1 MQSSRFF
8 WKLYLGYVVLIL
20 LTASILGLWIGRDI
34 DRQVR
39 ETTHRSLL
47 EAARVLATEPF
58 LLDDGGNARA
68 GLARRVAQLGR
79 DTGIRYTIISPDGTV
94 LADTDEDSR
103 SMENHAAR
111 AEVSEALVGGVGSSV
126 RLSATLGYLTMY
138 IAVPC
143 GTDGGIVRTAL
154 PLGEIEDRQ
163 RELRGRVIIAASIG
177 AVAALVL
184 GLFVAQR
191 FTGPFLSISRAARAI
206 SAGNFQERLE
216 IRRHDAFGAFA
227 QSFNLMASQLQ
238 ERIETITDDRNNLW
252 TILSSMVEGV
262 VAVDEKGRV
271 ILMNGVAAEILG
283 ADARLAQGS
292 SFESVTRVGEVQDAV
307 AETMRSGV
315 RRVREVLLS
324 AVPRDRILE
333 IYVSP
338 IREPSGGVVVVLHDV
353 TELRRLEGVRRD
365 FVANVSHELKTPL
378 TVIRGIVETLLDD
391 EDIEAATRVRFLQKA
406 NVQTERISSIVTDLL
421 RLARLESEGAGG
433 ERETLDLREPVQA
446 SVRSLQPSADDKRIE
461 LRVDVSPDE
470 LLVDGDRNAL
480 RLIVDNI
487 LDNAVKYTSAG
498 HVSVRLSRD
507 ADRALLEI
515 ADTGVGIAAVE
526 QERIFERFYRVDK
539 ARSRELGGTG
549 LGLSIVR
556 NAVHA
561 HGGVVQCVS
570 ELGRGSTF
578 RVWIP
583 LAGLE
588 GGPPAR
594 G

>member
-1 MQSSRFF
+1 
-8 WKLYLGYVVLIL
+8 
-20 LTASILGLWIGRDI
+20 
-34 DRQVR
+34 
-39 ETTHRSLL
+39 
-47 EAARVLATEPF
+47 
-58 LLDDGGNARA
+58 
-68 GLARRVAQLGR
+68 
-79 DTGIRYTIISPDGTV
+79 
-94 LADTDEDSR
+94 
-103 SMENHAAR
+103 
-111 AEVSEALVGGVGSSV
+111 
-126 RLSATLGYLTMY
+126 
-138 IAVPC
+138 
-143 GTDGGIVRTAL
+143 
-154 PLGEIEDRQ
+154 
-163 RELRGRVIIAASIG
+163 
-177 AVAALVL
+177 
-184 GLFVAQR
+184 
-191 FTGPFLSISRAARAI
+191 
-206 SAGNFQERLE
+206 
-216 IRRHDAFGAFA
+216 
-227 QSFNLMASQLQ
+227 
-238 ERIETITDDRNNLW
+238 
-252 TILSSMVEGV
+252 
-262 VAVDEKGRV
+262 
-271 ILMNGVAAEILG
+271 
-283 ADARLAQGS
+283 
-292 SFESVTRVGEVQDAV
+292 
-307 AETMRSGV
+307 
-315 RRVREVLLS
+315 
-324 AVPRDRILE
+324 
-333 IYVSP
+333 
-338 IREPSGGVVVVLHDV
+338 
-353 TELRRLEGVRRD
+353 
-365 FVANVSHELKTPL
+365 LKTPL

>member
-1 MQSSRFF
+1 
-8 WKLYLGYVVLIL
+8 
-20 LTASILGLWIGRDI
+20 
-34 DRQVR
+34 
-39 ETTHRSLL
+39 
-47 EAARVLATEPF
+47 
-58 LLDDGGNARA
+58 
-68 GLARRVAQLGR
+68 
-79 DTGIRYTIISPDGTV
+79 
-94 LADTDEDSR
+94 
-103 SMENHAAR
+103 
-111 AEVSEALVGGVGSSV
+111 
-126 RLSATLGYLTMY
+126 
-138 IAVPC
+138 
-143 GTDGGIVRTAL
+143 
-154 PLGEIEDRQ
+154 
-163 RELRGRVIIAASIG
+163 
-177 AVAALVL
+177 
-184 GLFVAQR
+184 
-191 FTGPFLSISRAARAI
+191 
-206 SAGNFQERLE
+206 
-216 IRRHDAFGAFA
+216 
-227 QSFNLMASQLQ
+227 
-238 ERIETITDDRNNLW
+238 
-252 TILSSMVEGV
+252 MVEGV

-421 RLARLESEGAGG
+421 RLVRLESEGAGG

>member
-8 WKLYLGYVVLIL
+8 WKLYFGYVVLIL

-47 EAARVLATEPF
+47 EAAQVLATEPF

-94 LADTDEDSR
+94 LADTDEDAR
-103 SMENHAAR
+103 SMENHAPR
-111 AEVSEALVGGVGSSV
+111 AEVSEALEGGVGSSV

-138 IAVPC
+138 VAVPC

-154 PLGEIEDRQ
+154 PLGEIEDRR

-184 GLFVAQR
+184 GLFVAHR
-191 FTGPFLSISRAARAI
+191 FTGPFVSISRAARAI

-262 VAVDEKGRV
+262 VAVDQQGRV

-283 ADARLAQGS
+283 ADPRLAQGS

-421 RLARLESEGAGG
+421 RLARLESEEAGG
-433 ERETLDLREPVQA
+433 ERETLDLREPVLA

-461 LRVDVSPDE
+461 LRVDVSTDE

-480 RLIVDNI
+480 RLVVDNI
-487 LDNAVKYTSAG
+487 LDNAVKYTRAG
-498 HVSVRLSRD
+498 HVSVRLTRD

-515 ADTGVGIAAVE
+515 ADTGVGIAPAE

-594 G
+594 R

>member
-8 WKLYLGYVVLIL
+8 WKLYFGYVVLIL

-58 LLDDGGNARA
+58 LLDDRGNARA

-79 DTGIRYTIISPDGTV
+79 DTGIRYTIIAPDGTV
-94 LADTDEDSR
+94 LADTDEDAR

-111 AEVSEALVGGVGSSV
+111 AEVSEALEGGVGSSV

-138 IAVPC
+138 VAVPC

-154 PLGEIEDRQ
+154 PLGEIEDRR

>member
-1 MQSSRFF
+1 
-8 WKLYLGYVVLIL
+8 
-20 LTASILGLWIGRDI
+20 
-34 DRQVR
+34 
-39 ETTHRSLL
+39 
-47 EAARVLATEPF
+47 
-58 LLDDGGNARA
+58 
-68 GLARRVAQLGR
+68 
-79 DTGIRYTIISPDGTV
+79 
-94 LADTDEDSR
+94 
-103 SMENHAAR
+103 
-111 AEVSEALVGGVGSSV
+111 
-126 RLSATLGYLTMY
+126 
-138 IAVPC
+138 
-143 GTDGGIVRTAL
+143 
-154 PLGEIEDRQ
+154 
-163 RELRGRVIIAASIG
+163 
-177 AVAALVL
+177 VL
-184 GLFVAQR
+184 GLFVAHR
-191 FTGPFLSISRAARAI
+191 FTGPFVSISRAARAI

-238 ERIETITDDRNNLW
+238 ERIETITDDRTNLW

-262 VAVDEKGRV
+262 VAVDQQGRV

-283 ADARLAQGS
+283 ADPRLAQGS

-315 RRVREVLLS
+315 RLVREVLLS

-421 RLARLESEGAGG
+421 RLARLESEEAGG
-433 ERETLDLREPVQA
+433 ERETLDLREPVLA

-461 LRVDVSPDE
+461 LRVDVSTDE
-470 LLVDGDRNAL
+470 LLVGGDRNAL
-480 RLIVDNI
+480 RLVVDNI
-487 LDNAVKYTSAG
+487 LDNAVKYTRAG
-498 HVSVRLSRD
+498 HVSVRLTRD

-515 ADTGVGIAAVE
+515 ADTGVGIAPAE